1 MALLELGPVVL
12 ACLLIG
18 GFLLLLLLMNIVYKR
33 LEEKLERLEGF
44 EKKFEEHIERV
55 NSARVSEM
63 KQLHARI
70 EALEE
75 KIGVLLQPEGPHKEL
90 AKEKVRAHARK

>member
-33 LEEKLERLEGF
+33 LEEKFERLEGV
-44 EKKFEEHIERV
+44 ERKFEEHIERV

-90 AKEKVRAHARK
+90 AKEKVRVRARK